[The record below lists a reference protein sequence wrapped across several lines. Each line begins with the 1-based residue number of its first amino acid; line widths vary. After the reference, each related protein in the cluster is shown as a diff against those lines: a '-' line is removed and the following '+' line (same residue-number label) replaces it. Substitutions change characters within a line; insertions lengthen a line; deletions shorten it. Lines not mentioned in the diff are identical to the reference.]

1 VTPRPSRSRID
12 LSLGAL
18 RRLLRPGDLVLGAAL
33 LAAGLAAAF
42 VTHRTEE
49 AEIEERFRSRARRAA
64 AAIAGAV
71 SAPLEPALAVAGLFA
86 ASEHVDRSEF
96 RAFTTPLLRRHPALY
111 ALEWLPWLDGSGL
124 PELEREAAREGVAGF
139 SVWESS
145 PSGPRPVTPG
155 PAHAPI
161 VYMEPPHAGALG
173 FDVMSDPGRR
183 ASALAAR
190 DRGEPV
196 ASRRFRLVEDPQDL
210 PLWSVAVYQP
220 AYRGGLP
227 PAGVPARR
235 EALLGFGIA
244 VFRVGPLLDH
254 ALKRMEAED
263 IKVVVTDEGERGAR
277 EEVHTW
283 GEGPGGAGVPAWF
296 ETFTVPVADRA
307 WRLEVT
313 PRPGAFVARHR
324 GSLSLALLGPLA
336 ALATI
341 AGRVALRTANRLRGE
356 SPKQVIGPYTLLRRI
371 GSGGMGVV
379 WEAHHSLLRRPTVV
393 KLIAPELVTEE
404 SLTRFEREA
413 HATSRLSH
421 PNTVEIY
428 DFGRTRDGVFYYAM
442 ERLRGIDL
450 DAMVAGFGPIPPGRA
465 VHLLRQ
471 AAAALGEA
479 HAAGLVHRDVKPANV
494 MACVV
499 GGIPDF
505 VKVLDFG
512 LVKDLRGG
520 PGPALS
526 QEGTAL
532 GTPLYLAPEGLTRPA
547 EVDVRL
553 DVYALAAVGYFMLC
567 GRTPYSGSSA
577 FEIFAR
583 QQQGPPPP
591 PSAVLGRAL
600 PHALEDLLMH
610 GLAFAPES
618 RPRDGRALQAELDHL
633 ASVLEWSEAEA
644 QAWWDHHGT
653 PYLATRE
660 ARAAH
665 ARGHDLEPASR

>member
-1 VTPRPSRSRID
+1 MTPSRSRVD

-42 VTHRTEE
+42 VMNG
-49 AEIEERFRSRARRAA
+49 AEDAETEERFRARARRAA
-64 AAIAGAV
+64 AAIDTAV
-71 SAPLEPALAVAGLFA
+71 TGPLEPALAVAGLFA
-86 ASEHVDRSEF
+86 ASEHVDRAEF

-111 ALEWLPWLDGSGL
+111 ALEWLPWVDGRAL
-124 PELEREAAREGVAGF
+124 PGLEREAAREGVAGF

-145 PSGPRPVTPG
+145 SNGPRPVTPG

-161 VYMEPPHAGALG
+161 VFMEPPHAGALG
-173 FDVMSDPGRR
+173 FDVLSDAGRR
-183 ASALAAR
+183 AYALAAR

-196 ASRRFRLVEDPQDL
+196 ASRRFRLVEDPRDL
-210 PLWSVAVYQP
+210 PLWSVAIYQP

-227 PAGVPARR
+227 PVGVPARR
-235 EALLGFGIA
+235 ESLLGFGIA
-244 VFRVGPLLDH
+244 VFRVAPLLDH
-254 ALKRMEAED
+254 ALRRIEAD
-263 IKVVVTDEGERGAR
+263 DVKVVVSDHGDGSAR
-277 EEVHTW
+277 EDVHTW
-283 GEGPGGAGVPAWF
+283 GAGPEAGRSHAWRESF
-296 ETFTVPVADRA
+296 VVPVADRN
-307 WRLEVT
+307 WQIEVT
-313 PRPGAFVARHR
+313 PRPGAFVESHR

-336 ALATI
+336 ALTAI
-341 AGRVALRTANRLRGE
+341 ALRVAIRTAHRIRGE
-356 SPKQVIGPYTLLRRI
+356 VPKQTIGPYTLLRRI

-393 KLIAPELVTEE
+393 KLIAPELVSEE

-428 DFGRTRDGVFYYAM
+428 DFGRTKDGVFYYAM

-450 DAMVAGFGPIPPGRA
+450 DAMVTRFGPIGPARA
-465 VHLLRQ
+465 IHLLRQ

-479 HAAGLVHRDVKPANV
+479 HATGLVHRDVKPANV

-512 LVKDLRGG
+512 LVKDLRRETG
-520 PGPALS
+520 PSLS

-567 GRTPYSGSSA
+567 GRTPYGGNSA

-600 PHALEDLLMH
+600 PHALEDLLMR

-618 RPRDGRALQAELDHL
+618 RPRDGRAMQTELARL
-633 ASVLEWSEAEA
+633 AGVLDWSEE
-644 QAWWDHHGT
+644 
-653 PYLATRE
+653 E
-660 ARAAH
+660 ARAWWESH
-665 ARGHDLEPASR
+665 GQPFLEAREAAASRATGHDLLPASR